1 MKTCKNSIPSY
12 SIFCALSILFL
23 LNLSSCVTVRIENI
37 ETIEEKKEAVP
48 RKVCSRNL
56 TDEGV
61 KKQSEL
67 VQFFLSENPEVSND
81 KINRL
86 AGFYIEEAS
95 SEGIN
100 SDCAFV
106 QMCLETGFLSF
117 GNLVT
122 MGMNNFCGLGAMDA
136 QHPGECFATEQLG
149 VRAHVQ
155 HLHAYA
161 TDSSVKLNKEL
172 VDPRYSWV
180 HKVKSAR
187 NVQELAGQWAMDAAY
202 GDKLDALLTRLD
214 DFTL

>member
-12 SIFCALSILFL
+12 SIFCALGILFL

-37 ETIEEKKEAVP
+37 ETIEEKKEGVP

-67 VQFFLSENPEVSND
+67 VQFFLSENPEVSID

-180 HKVKSAR
+180 HKAKSAR

>member
-1 MKTCKNSIPSY
+1 MKTRKNSIQLY
-12 SIFCALSILFL
+12 SIFCALSILSL
-23 LNLSSCVTVRIENI
+23 LNLSSCVTVRIQ
-37 ETIEEKKEAVP
+37 TIEPVEGEKETVSQ
-48 RKVCSRNL
+48 KVCSRNL
-56 TDEGV
+56 TDEGI
-61 KKQSEL
+61 KKQAEL
-67 VQFFLSENPEVSND
+67 VQFFLSENSEISID

-86 AGFYIEEAS
+86 AGFYIDEAS

-106 QMCLETGFLSF
+106 QMCLETGFLTF

-122 MGMNNFCGLGAMDA
+122 AGMNNFCGLGAMDA
-136 QHPGECFATEQLG
+136 EHPGECFATEQLG

-161 TDSSVKLNKEL
+161 TDSSVKLNREL

-180 HKVKSAR
+180 HKAKSAR
-187 NVQELAGQWAMDAAY
+187 TVHELAGQWATDASY

-214 DFTL
+214 NFTL